1 MEFLKRLFGGRKGS
15 GSSAQEPAVC
25 PRLEHL
31 SGYYGPEYWCD
42 LGTQRVKIAS
52 LISSY
57 GDIRPDH
64 VEQYCKG
71 RYKNCPVYRGVISG

>member
-1 MEFLKRLFGGRKGS
+1 MGFLKRLFGGRQGAGS
-15 GSSAQEPAVC
+15 PAQEPVVC

-57 GDIRPDH
+57 RDIGPDH
-64 VEQYCKG
+64 VERYCKG
-71 RYKNCPVYRGVISG
+71 RYKDCPVYRGTVSG